1 MGALRVDELTNI
13 ETQHVEN
20 HGELLL
26 VKIPKTKT
34 KIQKSFTISGDYYRI
49 VQKYMKLRPKDITQH
64 NRFFITYRANNQKCT
79 KQPIGK
85 NMISLI
91 PKKIANF
98 LQLPGADQYTGI
110 K

>member
-34 KIQKSFTISGDYYRI
+34 KIQKLFTISGDY
-49 VQKYMKLRPKDITQH
+49 
-64 NRFFITYRANNQKCT
+64 
-79 KQPIGK
+79 
-85 NMISLI
+85 
-91 PKKIANF
+91 
-98 LQLPGADQYTGI
+98 
-110 K
+110 